1 MREGL
6 DQGLAITGV
15 GVPDVDDLVGLRPT
29 RLRDLL
35 DGSEQRQRTRRD
47 LREPALRDRD
57 ELLRELAQR
66 VSAGAGLEALRRHVL
81 AQLLALREIEAGGQR
96 GGRGARVDVVEQAAH
111 HRRERGDHLERAAIA
126 AADLDELLEA
136 SLGEQRRQVQ
146 RPVLVG
152 RALAAE
158 PVAQAFST
166 TLGYNL
172 HSRWSFKG
180 HGTRDSLARTG
191 GRFLI
196 VTAIGL
202 FVVGAVQ
209 LHYTRYVVTTNR
221 VLYIKGVLKRTH
233 QWIPWAKV
241 TDLSMEQ
248 TIPDRIK
255 NVGSVRIESA
265 NEDSQ
270 FRKMTNL
277 TNPETM
283 MRVLV
288 YMVSQRQGSVPLP
301 EDIHAILGVPG
312 PDGITHLPRKD
323 DEGGRG
329 EEDDDVVSWGAD
341 DDGGGGDDDDGGG
354 GAGGDGSG
362 GGGSG
367 GGGSGGGAG
376 GGDDTVLLTRP
387 RRSPPVTVE
396 GPLAPGTVTVPR
408 PGRGEE
414 SRPSRANP
422 VQDVGAPRRRRPE
435 PPATGRGEG
444 SSPADSIGPSD
455 DGARPDT
462 PPPDPGR
469 AALDD

>member
-1 MREGL
+1 MINRL
-6 DQGLAITGV
+6 VAFLQGLV
-15 GVPDVDDLVGLRPT
+15 GTDTIDEIIFDRLLPHEKIVMIDGPAEIAFLFEQKRSIVLLIGSLV
-29 RLRDLL
+29 
-35 DGSEQRQRTRRD
+35 
-47 LREPALRDRD
+47 
-57 ELLRELAQR
+57 
-66 VSAGAGLEALRRHVL
+66 
-81 AQLLALREIEAGGQR
+81 
-96 GGRGARVDVVEQAAH
+96 
-111 HRRERGDHLERAAIA
+111 
-126 AADLDELLEA
+126 
-136 SLGEQRRQVQ
+136 
-146 RPVLVG
+146 
-152 RALAAE
+152 
-158 PVAQAFST
+158 VAFFST
-166 TLGYNL
+166 SVIWTMAALG
-172 HSRWSFKG
+172 
-180 HGTRDSLARTG
+180 LA
-191 GRFLI
+191 

-221 VLYIKGVLKRTH
+221 IIYLKGVLKRTH

-288 YMVSQRQGSVPLP
+288 YMVSERQGSVPLP

-312 PDGITHLPRKD
+312 PDGITHLPQED
-323 DEGGRG
+323 DEGGHG
-329 EEDDDVVSWGAD
+329 EQDDDVVGWGAD
-341 DDGGGGDDDDGGG
+341 GDDDDDDDDNGGG
-354 GAGGDGSG
+354 GAGGNG
-362 GGGSG
+362 GGDG
-367 GGGSGGGAG
+367 GGGGAG

-387 RRSPPVTVE
+387 RRSPPVTAE

-455 DGARPDT
+455 DDDWPDD
-462 PPPDPGR
+462 PPRDPGSV
-469 AALDD
+469 ALDD

>member
-1 MREGL
+1 MINRL
-6 DQGLAITGV
+6 VAFLQGLV
-15 GVPDVDDLVGLRPT
+15 GTDTIDEIIFDRLLPHEKIVMIDGPAEIAFLFEQKRSIVLLIGSLV
-29 RLRDLL
+29 
-35 DGSEQRQRTRRD
+35 
-47 LREPALRDRD
+47 
-57 ELLRELAQR
+57 
-66 VSAGAGLEALRRHVL
+66 
-81 AQLLALREIEAGGQR
+81 
-96 GGRGARVDVVEQAAH
+96 
-111 HRRERGDHLERAAIA
+111 
-126 AADLDELLEA
+126 
-136 SLGEQRRQVQ
+136 
-146 RPVLVG
+146 
-152 RALAAE
+152 
-158 PVAQAFST
+158 VAFFST
-166 TLGYNL
+166 SVIWTMAALG
-172 HSRWSFKG
+172 
-180 HGTRDSLARTG
+180 LA
-191 GRFLI
+191 

-221 VLYIKGVLKRTH
+221 IIYLKGVLKRTH

-341 DDGGGGDDDDGGG
+341 DDGGGGDDENGGG

-362 GGGSG
+362 GGGSS

>member
-1 MREGL
+1 MINRL
-6 DQGLAITGV
+6 VAFLQGLV
-15 GVPDVDDLVGLRPT
+15 GTDTIDEIIFDRLLPHEKIVMIDGPAEIAFLFEQKRSIVLLIGSLV
-29 RLRDLL
+29 
-35 DGSEQRQRTRRD
+35 
-47 LREPALRDRD
+47 
-57 ELLRELAQR
+57 
-66 VSAGAGLEALRRHVL
+66 
-81 AQLLALREIEAGGQR
+81 
-96 GGRGARVDVVEQAAH
+96 
-111 HRRERGDHLERAAIA
+111 
-126 AADLDELLEA
+126 
-136 SLGEQRRQVQ
+136 
-146 RPVLVG
+146 
-152 RALAAE
+152 
-158 PVAQAFST
+158 VAFFST
-166 TLGYNL
+166 SVIWTMAALG
-172 HSRWSFKG
+172 
-180 HGTRDSLARTG
+180 LA
-191 GRFLI
+191 

-221 VLYIKGVLKRTH
+221 IIYLKGVLKRTH

-341 DDGGGGDDDDGGG
+341 DEGGGGDDDDGGG

-387 RRSPPVTVE
+387 RRSPPVTAE

-408 PGRGEE
+408 PARGEE

-422 VQDVGAPRRRRPE
+422 VQDVGGPRRRRPE

-444 SSPADSIGPSD
+444 PPPGDSIGPSD
-455 DGARPDT
+455 DDDWPDD
-462 PPPDPGR
+462 PPRDPGSV
-469 AALDD
+469 ALDD